1 MQVFLKASLFYSCIN
16 NDGSVAAL
24 SLPAGCWCFYS
35 IKTKPTPWEFLLSVK
50 WYNCYF
56 QLTKLHLLEL
66 IKSCDKTKMHFY
78 HLLSSLII
86 TLSKE
91 EQKKLN
97 SSEVD
102 LQKSKIPSSCTMA
115 LIRGGSVLIKIPIVI
130 QPDNGAEFQPD
141 TGTQYPRMPI
151 VHCIILYCSQHK
163 HKYFTP
169 RLHLIVSLSQLAG
182 PFMGYR
188 VWQINILWKTA
199 TEPDECIVHTLLP
212 DEWIFGWLW
221 NRLCQKKLNSPLD

>member
-1 MQVFLKASLFYSCIN
+1 MWQNKNAFLSF
-16 NDGSVAAL
+16 
-24 SLPAGCWCFYS
+24 
-35 IKTKPTPWEFLLSVK
+35 T
-50 WYNCYF
+50 
-56 QLTKLHLLEL
+56 
-66 IKSCDKTKMHFY
+66 
-78 HLLSSLII
+78 SSLII
-86 TLSKE
+86 TLWKE
-91 EQKKLN
+91 EQKKLH

-102 LQKSKIPSSCTMA
+102 LEKGKIPSSCTVA

-169 RLHLIVSLSQLAG
+169 RLHLIVSLSQPAG

-188 VWQINILWKTA
+188 VWQTNILWKTA
-199 TEPDECIVHTLLP
+199 TEPDEIIVHTPLSP

-221 NRLCQKKLNSPLD
+221 NWLCQTKKLNC

>member
-1 MQVFLKASLFYSCIN
+1 MWQNKNAFLSF
-16 NDGSVAAL
+16 
-24 SLPAGCWCFYS
+24 
-35 IKTKPTPWEFLLSVK
+35 T
-50 WYNCYF
+50 
-56 QLTKLHLLEL
+56 
-66 IKSCDKTKMHFY
+66 
-78 HLLSSLII
+78 SSLII
-86 TLSKE
+86 TLWKE
-91 EQKKLN
+91 DQKKLH

-102 LQKSKIPSSCTMA
+102 LQKGKIPSSCTVA

-169 RLHLIVSLSQLAG
+169 RLHLIVSLSQPAG

-188 VWQINILWKTA
+188 VWQTNILWKTA
-199 TEPDECIVHTLLP
+199 TELNLLYIVHSHTTVTWWMNIWMVVKLSVP
-212 DEWIFGWLW
+212 
-221 NRLCQKKLNSPLD
+221 NKKT